1 VLYALSANLL
11 LYTFYLISTFDIAN
25 PEKIAAIAKPKI
37 KNIGTIAV
45 IKIKIPAKEAMMVK
59 ILTSSPFK
67 ASVTTLDAVTVAFC
81 PISYRC

>member
-11 LYTFYLISTFDIAN
+11 FIPFYLISTFDIAS

-45 IKIKIPAKEAMMVK
+45 IKIKIAAKRAMMVK

-67 ASVTTLDAVTVAFC
+67 ASVTTFDAVTSPFAL
-81 PISYRC
+81 

>member
-1 VLYALSANLL
+1 MVCCMRYLPIII
-11 LYTFYLISTFDIAN
+11 YTFYLISTFVIAN

-45 IKIKIPAKEAMMVK
+45 IKIKIAAKEAMIVK

-67 ASVTTLDAVTVAFC
+67 ASVTTFDAV
-81 PISYRC
+81 ISPFAL